1 MMDGTT
7 AGNDRVIRIA
17 LCQYDFLVGDIDGNL
32 AKIRSKLAEVK
43 ALGVDLA
50 VFPELTLSGYPPEDL
65 LLKPHFAEGAAS
77 ALHALA
83 SEARDI
89 VAVVGFP
96 DLSHD
101 LYNAAGVLADGR
113 VAAIYRKCYLPNYGV
128 FDEQRYFARGEEALV
143 LDLDGVQ
150 VGITICE
157 DLWYPGGPA
166 QWAAID
172 GGAEVIVNLSASPY
186 HRTKGLSRERM
197 FATRCADYSCY
208 LAFCNAIGGQDELVF
223 DGHSLVIDPQG
234 TLVARGRQFEE
245 DLIIVDVD
253 AGAAPDVRLHDPRWR
268 QRLKSAADRVR
279 VVTVRRPARPKP
291 GLEPLPLREP
301 LEAEAE
307 IYQALR
313 LGTRDYFHKNGFR
326 RAVLGLSGGIDSAL
340 SLIVAVDAL
349 GAGAVSAVSMPSRYT
364 ASHNREDARE
374 LACRLGV
381 EFLELPIDTL
391 LTSYLQA
398 LEQPFEGTKLN
409 VAEENLQARI
419 RGNLLMALSNKFGWL
434 VLTTGNKSEMS
445 VGYATLYGDMAGG
458 FSILKDVPKTWVYR
472 LAHWRNREREIIPT
486 RVIEKAPSAELREG
500 QLDTDSLPPY
510 DELDQIVQAYVE
522 EDRSPDE
529 IEKLG
534 FDRTLVRRVVDMVDR
549 AEYKRRQAPP
559 GVRIS
564 TRAFGKDR
572 RLPIT
577 NRYRPK

>member
-1 MMDGTT
+1 MDGTT

-17 LCQYDFLVGDIDGNL
+17 LCQYDFPVGDIDGNL

-50 VFPELTLSGYPPEDL
+50 VFPELALSGYPPEDL
-65 LLKPHFAEGAAS
+65 LLKPHFAEGATL
-77 ALHALA
+77 ALQALA

-96 DLSHD
+96 DLSNG

-113 VAAIYRKCYLPNYGV
+113 VAAVYRKCYLPNYGV

-197 FATRCADYSCY
+197 FATRCADYRCY
-208 LAFCNAIGGQDELVF
+208 LAFCNAVGGQDELVF

-245 DLIIVDVD
+245 DLIVVDVD

-279 VVTVRRPARPKP
+279 VVAVRRPARPKP
-291 GLEPLPLREP
+291 DLESPPVREP

-307 IYQALR
+307 VYQALR
-313 LGTRDYFHKNGFR
+313 VGTRDYFHKNGFR
-326 RAVLGLSGGIDSAL
+326 HAVLGLSGGIDSAL
-340 SLIVAVDAL
+340 SLLVAVDAL
-349 GAGAVSAVSMPSRYT
+349 GTGAVSAVSMPSRYT
-364 ASHNREDARE
+364 ASHNREDARA

-381 EFLELPIDTL
+381 ELLELPIDTL

-472 LAHWRNREREIIPT
+472 LARWRNREREIIPT

-522 EDRSPDE
+522 DDRSPDE

-534 FDRTLVRRVVDMVDR
+534 FDRALVCRVVDMVDR

-577 NRYRPK
+577 NRYRPT